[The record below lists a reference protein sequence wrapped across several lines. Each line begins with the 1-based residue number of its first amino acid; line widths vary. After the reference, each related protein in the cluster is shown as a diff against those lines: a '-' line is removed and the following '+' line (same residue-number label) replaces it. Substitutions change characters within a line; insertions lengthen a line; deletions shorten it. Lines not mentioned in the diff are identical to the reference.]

1 MDDGDIDFSNPET
14 YLCEAMGNDPP
25 ASCSMGSY
33 FDDILNSDADHLACT
48 HTHTCNPPVHDLAH
62 HTHTCVHVHTKIL
75 SASNDDAE
83 SPPDAKKQRPSGNR
97 AAITKYHKKKK
108 AHTMLLEEEVAH
120 LKAMN
125 EQLVKKLQGHSA
137 LEAKV
142 ARLRCM
148 LVDIRRRIEGEIG
161 TFPYQRSVK
170 SNEFV
175 DQGSFLGGARV
186 MNSCDFRCNDQ
197 LYCNL
202 GMQQDRTMTTMVL

>member
-83 SPPDAKKQRPSGNR
+83 SPLDAKK
-97 AAITKYHKKKK
+97 
-108 AHTMLLEEEVAH
+108 E
-120 LKAMN
+120 
-125 EQLVKKLQGHSA
+125 
-137 LEAKV
+137 
-142 ARLRCM
+142 C
-148 LVDIRRRIEGEIG
+148 
-161 TFPYQRSVK
+161 
-170 SNEFV
+170 
-175 DQGSFLGGARV
+175 
-186 MNSCDFRCNDQ
+186 
-197 LYCNL
+197 
-202 GMQQDRTMTTMVL
+202 